1 VIKKRGSK
9 VDVVAE
15 TLGGTLI
22 TQLLFI
28 AAHLFQQQQQRAH
41 SPRVYFYCIVLCT
54 ALKEQG
60 LRWDFGAETLNA
72 CTSGCCLII
81 MACLL
86 RTCVCVCIPSSIVI
100 IRALISIIITPHKSA
115 RISEEALT
123 GLENLLCVRAQSI
136 SAASFACACHLFLET
151 ASPFSQIWRRN
162 RVVACFGFPAAR
174 TLTLLY
180 IRRVVCAVFPFNHW
194 LLRKDKCECCVS
206 SAFSA
211 GSVFFFFRNR
221 RFLVYAVVI

>member
-28 AAHLFQQQQQRAH
+28 AAHLFQQQQRAH

-86 RTCVCVCIPSSIVI
+86 EYKNVCVCVCIPSSIVI

-123 GLENLLCVRAQSI
+123 GLENLLVCQRAEFLPFRRRHLRAPAIFSWKQLRRFPKYGAGIALSP
-136 SAASFACACHLFLET
+136 ASD
-151 ASPFSQIWRRN
+151 SQQ
-162 RVVACFGFPAAR
+162 R

-180 IRRVVCAVFPFNHW
+180 VYIRLGVRC
-194 LLRKDKCECCVS
+194 
-206 SAFSA
+206 FS
-211 GSVFFFFRNR
+211 F
-221 RFLVYAVVI
+221 